1 MSRHFVIPAGLCGL
15 AIAFSAHANYAVDWY
30 VIAGGGGPA
39 AGPSVFSVEG
49 TVGQPLAIASC
60 SPGAV
65 DCASAAWAL
74 NSGYWTRVPC
84 DTTPDAVFCDAFDR

>member
-1 MSRHFVIPAGLCGL
+1 MSRKFAIPAGLCGL
-15 AIAFSAHANYAVDWY
+15 AAACIAHAHYSIEWY

-49 TVGQPLAIASC
+49 TIGQPLANASC
-60 SPGAV
+60 SPGG
-65 DCASAAWAL
+65 DCVSAGWAL

-84 DTTPDAVFCDAFDR
+84 DTTPDAVFCDAFEG